1 MKPIANLRSLES
13 HSATQPLSSKLFDSS
28 QYNGLYR
35 TASVGATVLA
45 SSPPNSQSIRRTFAK
60 ANIIPSVEDSLWLIE
75 RGIARTITWS
85 ERGDV
90 TGLGYWGEGEV
101 VGPALSNLMPFQIEC
116 LTSVEVLL
124 IPRDK
129 WSFYLDAILRHGQ
142 QMAQLMSFLAHE
154 KIPQRLVYFLN
165 WLGDRFG
172 REVSQGLLIDL
183 PLTHATIAE
192 MVGTTRVTV
201 SRYLGE
207 FRNQG
212 AIICNTRQLILR
224 QNLNLLDLAE
234 ISIKLNRN

>member
-1 MKPIANLRSLES
+1 L
-13 HSATQPLSSKLFDSS
+13 
-28 QYNGLYR
+28 
-35 TASVGATVLA
+35 
-45 SSPPNSQSIRRTFAK
+45 
-60 ANIIPSVEDSLWLIE
+60 
-75 RGIARTITWS
+75 

-101 VGPALSNLMPFQIEC
+101 VGHALSNLMPSQIEC

-129 WSFYLDAILRHGQ
+129 WSFHLDAILRHGQ

-154 KIPQRLVYFLN
+154 KISQRLVYFLN

-172 REVSQGLLIDL
+172 REVSQGLLIEL
-183 PLTHATIAE
+183 PLTHVTIAE
-192 MVGTTRVTV
+192 MIGTTRVTV

-207 FRNQG
+207 FRSQG
-212 AIICNTRQLILR
+212 AVICNTRQLILR